1 MKMNIKMCV
10 NEFNYLF
17 LAVFLVNI
25 RTRMWTWLWKSWMNI
40 SCRIGHIITLR
51 FSEWWRSDSTL
62 LYMKGKKII
71 AFSAMT
77 LQFLLYFAR
86 SVNQS
91 RLVTK
96 IMIIDKFV
104 IFIFDFSCWT
114 IKCDPRGFL
123 KNILRS
129 NFNSVS
135 TYHLEY
141 LFTPF
146 LFNYNNRLSFVSIFF
161 LLNVIESA

>member
-1 MKMNIKMCV
+1 MKVMNEYFV
-10 NEFNYLF
+10 SHWPYNYF
-17 LAVFLVNI
+17 TI
-25 RTRMWTWLWKSWMNI
+25 QWMMTFWFDNVVY
-40 SCRIGHIITLR
+40 
-51 FSEWWRSDSTL
+51 E
-62 LYMKGKKII
+62 GKKII
-71 AFSAMT
+71 AFSTMT

-96 IMIIDKFV
+96 IMIIDRFV

-129 NFNSVS
+129 NFNQVS

-161 LLNVIESA
+161 LCTKCYWISIKTFFFIIRSILLQTFQRKS